1 MKNACIIGTGA
12 AGWMSCLYLS
22 SYDDMFDNITI
33 IGSSEIPPIGV
44 GESNTMSIVQFNSV
58 CNVSVSDFV
67 KNTDAAIKYGVM
79 YEGWGKEGTR
89 FLHGFKNSRVFSEI
103 YGIPVT
109 TYFRSFKNKSPHIN
123 LHEYYG
129 KQLYDIITKNEI
141 ILGNHESSR
150 NWYPYSWHFDA
161 AKYIEYISG
170 LCKSRS
176 NVKFVDAKVDD
187 VIKTGDKIDHI
198 IIDGNKKLK
207 FDYYIVATG
216 YNDILND
223 DQVHLDD
230 VLLTDK
236 AWVYPLKYKDKPQQF
251 HPYTVAKT
259 MRNGWRW
266 ITPTQSRIGTGYV
279 FSSKFIEPDKARDEF
294 INDVG
299 EDIDPILVDF
309 HPRYNKKS
317 FHENYC
323 TVGLANG
330 FLEPLDA
337 PGLTIS
343 IETLKHLRRI
353 MTEKYANHELHHRIA
368 RSNDIME
375 QRYKFWAAF
384 ILCQYKTS
392 HRNDSPFWI
401 AHKSVEY
408 DYYDQLIDLLDN
420 VYCDYQDLAMFMH
433 TMAGKDVSWSGQS
446 TNSCEPIKCVE
457 MNQIQ
462 TKPHQYILDE
472 IMGKVIDQATPP
484 KKKIK
489 GHPALV

>member
-1 MKNACIIGTGA
+1 MKNVCIIGTGA

-22 SYDDMFDNITI
+22 SHDDMFDNITI
-33 IGSSEIPPIGV
+33 IGSSQIPPIGV
-44 GESNTMSIVQFNSV
+44 GESNTMSIVQFNKV
-58 CNVSVSDFV
+58 CGVSVPDFV
-67 KNTDAAIKYGVM
+67 KNTDAAMKYGVM
-79 YEGWGKEGTR
+79 YEGWGKENTR
-89 FLHGFKNSRVFSEI
+89 FLHGFKNNRIFDDF
-103 YGIPVT
+103 YGIKPT

-129 KQLYDIITKNEI
+129 KQLYDVITKNEVI
-141 ILGNHESSR
+141 KGAEQ
-150 NWYPYSWHFDA
+150 WYPFSWHFDA

-176 NVKFVDAKVDD
+176 NVKFIDAKVED

-198 IIDGNKKLK
+198 ILDGNRKLTS
-207 FDYYIVATG
+207 DYYVVATG

-223 DQVHLDD
+223 DQVHLDE

-236 AWVYPLKYKDKPQQF
+236 AWVYPLKYKDKSQQF

-259 MRNGWRW
+259 MKHGWRW

-294 INDVG
+294 IKDVG

-309 HPRYNKKS
+309 YPRYNKKS

-343 IETLKHLRRI
+343 IETLRHLRRI
-353 MTEKYANHELHHRIA
+353 MNEKYADHELHHRIA
-368 RSNDIME
+368 SSNDIME

-392 HRNDSPFWI
+392 HRNDSPFWV

-408 DYYDQLIDLLDN
+408 DYYNEMIDMLDN
-420 VYCDYQDLAMFMH
+420 VYCEYQDLIMFMH

-446 TNSCEPIKCVE
+446 TNSCKPLKCVE
-457 MNQIQ
+457 LKEIK
-462 TKPHQYILDE
+462 TKHHQEYIDE
-472 IMGKVIDQATPP
+472 IINQQEKPNKRINR
-484 KKKIK
+484 